1 MAIHYDRRLRA
12 RSPDL
17 TLPMGTMKRQN
28 DTANARD
35 ADPKAARSRGA
46 DKRERI
52 LDAALRVFAERG
64 FYNAKV
70 SEVARAAGVADGT
83 IYLYFKNKDDLLIQL
98 FEDRMDFLIQRL
110 QEELARV
117 GGSVVSRIRRL
128 ILLHLQIGATWP
140 ELAEFITVELR
151 QSSKFVKEYDN
162 PKFSAYLRVLRDL
175 VEEGQRDGSLK
186 AGIDARLVVRAMFGA
201 LDEMLLTVTLMGR
214 TREVD
219 VDAMA
224 DMTADL
230 LLGGITELS
239 AP

>member
-1 MAIHYDRRLRA
+1 MSRDR
-12 RSPDL
+12 
-17 TLPMGTMKRQN
+17 GN
-28 DTANARD
+28 
-35 ADPKAARSRGA
+35 

-52 LDAALRVFAERG
+52 LEAALTVFAERG

-110 QEELARV
+110 NEELERS
-117 GGSVVSRIRRL
+117 GGSVVHRIRRL
-128 ILLHLQIGATWP
+128 ILLHLQIASIAP
-140 ELAEFITVELR
+140 DLAEFITVELR
-151 QSSKFVKEYDN
+151 QSSRFVKEYDN
-162 PKFSAYLRVLRDL
+162 PKFAAYLRVLRDL
-175 VEEGQRDGSLK
+175 IEEGQRDGTIRPELDS
-186 AGIDARLVVRAMFGA
+186 RLIVRTMFGA

-230 LLGGITELS
+230 LLGGITEPS